1 MITQTKILPAGRQGL
16 PKVLTFSEAKY
27 YIFSAVFTASAVFF
41 PWLAHQFHIAGPVF
55 VPMHFFVIIAGL
67 LFGWRAGMVVGIV
80 SPLLSYGI
88 THLPPMAILPE
99 TMLELA
105 VYGFSAGILR
115 EKKLNIFT
123 ALFGAMFLGRL
134 ARLLMVLGLGLKT
147 NPIKSFQM
155 SWPGIL
161 LQLALIPIIIYLLQK
176 FVFNKREV

>member
-1 MITQTKILPAGRQGL
+1 MSMQTKSL

-27 YIFSAVFTASAVFF
+27 YIFSAAFTALAVFV
-41 PWLAHQFHIAGPVF
+41 PWLTHQFHLAGPVF
-55 VPMHFFVIIAGL
+55 LPMHFFVITTGL
-67 LFGWRAGMVVGIV
+67 LFGWRAGMVVGIA

-88 THLPPMAILPE
+88 THLPPMIILPE

-115 EKKLNIFT
+115 EKKLNIFA
-123 ALFGAMFLGRL
+123 ALLGAMFLGRL
-134 ARLLMVLGLGLKT
+134 ARFLMVLELGLKT

-155 SWPGIL
+155 SWPGII
-161 LQLALIPIIIYLLQK
+161 LQITLIPIIIYLLQK